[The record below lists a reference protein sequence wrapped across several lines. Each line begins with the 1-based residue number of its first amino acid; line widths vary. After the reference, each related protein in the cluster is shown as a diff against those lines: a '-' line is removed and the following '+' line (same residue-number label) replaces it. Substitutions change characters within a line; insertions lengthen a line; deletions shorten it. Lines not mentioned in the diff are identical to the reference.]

1 MRKNADRIR
10 SDRNIFAQ
18 AGALVLRAQDLRAHA
33 GARLLFDL
41 ENLEIH
47 GGERIALVGP
57 NGAGKTTLMRL
68 LSGWVEP
75 EEGSVRTYVPVAY
88 IPQLEEGDPVDREI
102 FSRQLDYWGVPD
114 EPHSG
119 GEKTRMKIAR
129 AFGRESGLLLCDEP
143 SANLDEEGIAAFEDA
158 IAGYQGA
165 MVIIS
170 HDRELL
176 NRFCNR
182 VWELRDGEL
191 RVYRGDWDQYLEE
204 TRRLR
209 RQAEA
214 EYEDYI
220 RQRDA
225 LEEAIEERS
234 RRARRMNKAPSRM
247 GNSEARLHR
256 REATEKSEKLQAHAN
271 SLQTRLARLEVKAK
285 PQELPKVRFLTLPG
299 EREIFGDCVL
309 KIEDLTFAYPGQEPI
324 LKDLSLELHPGERL
338 ALTGANGSG
347 KSTLLRLIR
356 DQAPGVF
363 MPASVRASFGF
374 FAQDLTDLPPERTLI
389 DYVSEEA
396 KLDRSNVRWVLVRLG
411 LDTPD
416 WNKKLGQLS
425 GGERCRAQMAR
436 LLCGLSPLLLLDEPT
451 NYLDFSAL
459 EGLEEMLKEFGGTV
473 VYVSHDRYFR
483 RQTATRV
490 LRLENGA
497 LRE

>member
-1 MRKNADRIR
+1 LAAKTN
-10 SDRNIFAQ
+10 Q
-18 AGALVLRAQDLRAHA
+18 PTGALVLRAQGLCAHA
-33 GARLLFDL
+33 GPRLLFDL
-41 ENLEIH
+41 ESLEIH
-47 GGERIALVGP
+47 NQDRIALVGP

-75 EEGSVRTYVPVAY
+75 EEGSVRTYVPLAY

-102 FSRQLDYWGVPD
+102 FRRQLEYWGVPD

-129 AFGRESGLLLCDEP
+129 AFGRDSGLLLCDEP
-143 SANLDEEGIAAFEDA
+143 SANLDEDGIAAFESALD
-158 IAGYQGA
+158 GYEGA

-182 VWELRDGEL
+182 VWELKDGRL
-191 RVYRGDWDQYLEE
+191 KIYRGDWDTYLEE
-204 TRRLR
+204 TRRER

-225 LEEAIEERS
+225 LEDAIEERS

-271 SLQTRLARLEVKAK
+271 SLQTRLDRLEVRTK
-285 PQELPKVRFLTLPG
+285 PQPLPQVRFLTLPG
-299 EREIFGDCVL
+299 ERETFGDCVL
-309 KIEDLTFAYPGQEPI
+309 KIEDLSFAYPDQPPVLRHI
-324 LKDLSLELHPGERL
+324 ALELKPGERL

-363 MPASVRASFGF
+363 MPASVRQGFGY
-374 FAQDLTDLPPERTLI
+374 FAQDLVGLPEDRTLI
-389 DYVSEEA
+389 DYVSETA
-396 KLDRSNVRWVLVRLG
+396 TLDRSLVRWVLVRLG

-416 WNKKLGQLS
+416 WPKKLGLLS

-436 LLCGLSPLLLLDEPT
+436 LLCARYPLLLLDEPT
-451 NYLDFSAL
+451 NYLDFTAM
-459 EGLEEMLKEFGGTV
+459 EGLEEMLREFGGTV

-483 RQTATRV
+483 RQTATRT
-490 LRLENGA
+490 LKLENGS
-497 LRE
+497 LHET

>member
-1 MRKNADRIR
+1 
-10 SDRNIFAQ
+10 
-18 AGALVLRAQDLRAHA
+18 
-33 GARLLFDL
+33 
-41 ENLEIH
+41 
-47 GGERIALVGP
+47 
-57 NGAGKTTLMRL
+57 
-68 LSGWVEP
+68 
-75 EEGSVRTYVPVAY
+75 
-88 IPQLEEGDPVDREI
+88 
-102 FSRQLDYWGVPD
+102 
-114 EPHSG
+114 
-119 GEKTRMKIAR
+119 
-129 AFGRESGLLLCDEP
+129 
-143 SANLDEEGIAAFEDA
+143 
-158 IAGYQGA
+158 
-165 MVIIS
+165 
-170 HDRELL
+170 
-176 NRFCNR
+176 
-182 VWELRDGEL
+182 
-191 RVYRGDWDQYLEE
+191 
-204 TRRLR
+204 
-209 RQAEA
+209 
-214 EYEDYI
+214 
-220 RQRDA
+220 
-225 LEEAIEERS
+225 
-234 RRARRMNKAPSRM
+234 MNKVPSRM

-256 REATEKSEKLQAHAN
+256 REATEKSEKLQAHVN

-285 PQELPKVRFLTLPG
+285 PQELPRVRFLTLPG

-356 DQAPGVF
+356 DQALGVF